1 MLPASLRFDRLA
13 PRHLIHFACADATR
27 RSIFRRYGSGNKILG
42 LTDESSTRNLEPA
55 AALSAAFHRA
65 FRATRWNSM
74 EPAMEE
80 GTMWIAFFSI
90 ASAAAVCLS
99 VAAVMVQAR
108 QGDFLSS

>member
-1 MLPASLRFDRLA
+1 MKSS
-13 PRHLIHFACADATR
+13 PRNIDQ
-27 RSIFRRYGSGNKILG
+27 
-42 LTDESSTRNLEPA
+42 A
-55 AALSAAFHRA
+55 AALSAAFRRA

-99 VAAVMVQAR
+99 VAAVMIQAS
-108 QGDFLSS
+108 QGDILSS

>member
-1 MLPASLRFDRLA
+1 
-13 PRHLIHFACADATR
+13 
-27 RSIFRRYGSGNKILG
+27 
-42 LTDESSTRNLEPA
+42 
-55 AALSAAFHRA
+55 
-65 FRATRWNSM
+65 M

>member
-1 MLPASLRFDRLA
+1 MSA
-13 PRHLIHFACADATR
+13 ADTK
-27 RSIFRRYGSGNKILG
+27 RSNPHRYSPENEIFG
-42 LTDESSTRNLEPA
+42 LTSTGSNRNLDMA
-55 AALSAAFHRA
+55 KTLSAAFRRE

-99 VAAVMVQAR
+99 VAAVMIQAG
-108 QGDFLSS
+108 QGDILSS